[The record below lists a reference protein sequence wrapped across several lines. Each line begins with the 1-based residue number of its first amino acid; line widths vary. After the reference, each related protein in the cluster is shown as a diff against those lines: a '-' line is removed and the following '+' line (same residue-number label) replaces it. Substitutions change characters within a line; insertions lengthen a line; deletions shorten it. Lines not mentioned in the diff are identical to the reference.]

1 MNILKLVLGGIVAL
15 LSAFGTTITVLMIAA
30 VVEAHNQKATGLHAV
45 AGGLSMMPHSA
56 WFWLAVCIIFWL
68 GFFLSYRKLYM

>member
-30 VVEAHNQKATGLHAV
+30 IVEARNQKATGLGAV
-45 AGGLSMMPHSA
+45 AGGWSMMLHSA
-56 WFWLAVCIIFWL
+56 WFWLGVFVIFAL
-68 GFFLSYRKLYM
+68 GLFLSYRKLYM

>member
-15 LSAFGTTITVLMIAA
+15 LSAVGTTITVLMIAA
-30 VVEAHNQKATGLHAV
+30 VVEARNQKATGLGAV
-45 AGGLSMMPHSA
+45 AGGLSMMLHSA